1 MPKYQSSLGFF
12 PILSYSNYISRN
24 HVSQT
29 PRIIISLGFFDFF
42 LGEVKRMTDQE
53 YMRIALQLAQSTT
66 GQTSPNPMVGAVVV
80 KDGNIVGMGAHLRAG
95 EEHAEVHA
103 LQMAGDQAYGAT
115 VYVTLEPCSHFG
127 KTPPCCEL
135 LIEKQVKRVVI
146 ASLDSNPLVSGN
158 GKKRLQDAGIHVT
171 TGVLEE
177 EALSLNRY
185 FFHYMKTKQPF
196 VTIKIAMSLDGKI
209 ATVTGESKWI
219 TGEKARKDVHQYRHT
234 HDAILVGV
242 NTVITDNP
250 HLTTR
255 LPNGGQNPIRI
266 ILDTHL
272 RIPQSSHVIT
282 DGLAPTWIIVGKD
295 VKKEKIDAY
304 ESQNV
309 SVFQMKKSQIEVR
322 DLLSLLGEK
331 QILSL
336 FIEGGQSV
344 HASFLEAKCFN
355 EIVTYISPKLI
366 GGKDAP
372 TWFGGTGFIKLQDA
386 LSLEIQEMKQIGDD
400 IKIIASKRSEVP
412 TCLQGL

>member
-12 PILSYSNYISRN
+12 PILLYSNYISRN

-29 PRIIISLGFFDFF
+29 PRILKSLGFFDF
-42 LGEVKRMTDQE
+42 LGEVKKMTDQE
-53 YMRIALQLAQSTT
+53 YMRIALQLAEGTS

-95 EEHAEVHA
+95 EGHAEVHA
-103 LQMAGDQAYGAT
+103 LHMAGDKAKGAT

-135 LIEKQVKRVVI
+135 LIKKEVKRVVI
-146 ASLDSNPLVSGN
+146 ATLDCNPLVSGN
-158 GKKRLQDAGIHVT
+158 GKKRLEEAGIEVT
-171 TGVLEE
+171 TGVLEA
-177 EALSLNRY
+177 EAVLLNRY
-185 FFHYMKTKQPF
+185 FFHYMKTKRPF
-196 VTIKIAMSLDGKI
+196 VTIKTAMSLDGKT

-219 TGEKARKDVHQYRHT
+219 TSEDARADVHQYRHT

-242 NTVITDNP
+242 NTVIADNP

-255 LPNGGQNPIRI
+255 IPNGGQNPIRV

-272 RIPQSSHVIT
+272 RTPPSSHVIT
-282 DGLAPTWIIVGKD
+282 DGLAPTWIIVGTD
-295 VKKEKIDAY
+295 VNPEKIASY
-304 ESQNV
+304 ESENIAI
-309 SVFQMKKSQIEVR
+309 FQMKTKQIEIQDV
-322 DLLSLLGEK
+322 LHLLGEK

-336 FIEGGQSV
+336 FVEGGQTV
-344 HASFLEAKCFN
+344 HASFLQTKYFN

-366 GGKDAP
+366 GGKNAP
-372 TWFGGTGFIKLQDA
+372 TLFGGNGFSTLQDA

-400 IKIIASKRSEVP
+400 IKIVAHARSEVME
-412 TCLQGL
+412 CLQEL

>member
-1 MPKYQSSLGFF
+1 
-12 PILSYSNYISRN
+12 
-24 HVSQT
+24 
-29 PRIIISLGFFDFF
+29 
-42 LGEVKRMTDQE
+42 MTDQE
-53 YMRIALQLAQSTT
+53 YMRIALQLAEGTS

-80 KDGNIVGMGAHLRAG
+80 KEGNIVGIGAHLRAG

-103 LQMAGDQAYGAT
+103 LHMAGEKAKGAT

-135 LIEKQVKRVVI
+135 LIKKGVKRVVI
-146 ASLDSNPLVSGN
+146 ATLDCNSLVSGT
-158 GKKRLQDAGIHVT
+158 GKKRLEEAGIEVT
-171 TGVLEE
+171 TGVLET
-177 EALSLNRY
+177 EATLLNRF
-185 FFHYMKTKQPF
+185 FFHYMRTKRPF
-196 VTIKIAMSLDGKI
+196 VTIKTAMSLDGKT

-219 TGEKARKDVHQYRHT
+219 TGEEARADVHQYRHT

-242 NTVITDNP
+242 NTVIADNP

-255 LPNGGQNPIRI
+255 IPNGGKNPIRV

-272 RIPQSSHVIT
+272 RTPPSSHVIT

-295 VKKEKIDAY
+295 VNKEKIASY
-304 ESQNV
+304 ESENIAI
-309 SVFQMKKSQIEVR
+309 FQMKTKHIEIK
-322 DLLSLLGEK
+322 DLLFFLGEK

-336 FIEGGQSV
+336 FVEGGQTV
-344 HASFLEAKCFN
+344 HASFLQTKHLN

-372 TWFGGTGFIKLQDA
+372 TLFGGNGFKALQDA

-400 IKIIASKRSEVP
+400 IKIVANARSEV
-412 TCLQGL
+412 TECLQEL

>member
-1 MPKYQSSLGFF
+1 
-12 PILSYSNYISRN
+12 
-24 HVSQT
+24 
-29 PRIIISLGFFDFF
+29 
-42 LGEVKRMTDQE
+42 MTDQE
-53 YMRIALQLAQSTT
+53 YMRVALQLAQSTE
-66 GQTSPNPMVGAVVV
+66 GQTSPNPMVGAVIV
-80 KDGNIVGMGAHLRAG
+80 KDGKIVGMGAHLRTG
-95 EEHAEVHA
+95 EDHAEVHA
-103 LQMAGDQAYGAT
+103 LRMAGDKANGAT

-146 ASLDSNPLVSGN
+146 ATLDCNPLVSGN

-171 TGVLEE
+171 TGILEE
-177 EALSLNRY
+177 EATLLNRY

-196 VTIKIAMSLDGKI
+196 VTIKTAMSLDGKI
-209 ATVTGESKWI
+209 ATTAGESKWI
-219 TGEKARKDVHQYRHT
+219 TGEKARADVHQSRHT

-242 NTVITDNP
+242 NTVVTDNP

-255 LPNGGQNPIRI
+255 LPNGGENPIRI

-272 RIPQSSHVIT
+272 RTPLSSHVLT
-282 DGLAPTWIIVGKD
+282 DGMAPTWIVVGKD
-295 VKKEKIDAY
+295 VEKEKIKVY

-309 SVFQMKKSQIEVR
+309 SVLQMQTSQIEIC

-336 FIEGGQSV
+336 FVEGGQSV
-344 HASFLEAKCFN
+344 HASFLEARCFN

-372 TWFGGTGFIKLQDA
+372 TLFGGTGFIKLQDA
-386 LSLEIQEMKQIGDD
+386 LSLQIQEMKQIGDD
-400 IKIIASKRSEVP
+400 IKIVANVRDEVSE
-412 TCLQGL
+412 CLQEL

>member
-1 MPKYQSSLGFF
+1 MIFS
-12 PILSYSNYISRN
+12 
-24 HVSQT
+24 
-29 PRIIISLGFFDFF
+29 
-42 LGEVKRMTDQE
+42 GEVKRMTDQE
-53 YMRIALQLAQSTT
+53 YMRIALQLAEGTS

-103 LQMAGDQAYGAT
+103 LHMAGEKAKGAT

-135 LIEKQVKRVVI
+135 LIKKGVQRVVI
-146 ASLDSNPLVSGN
+146 ATLDCNPLVSGN
-158 GKKRLQDAGIHVT
+158 GKRRLEEAGIEVT
-171 TGVLEE
+171 TGILEA
-177 EALSLNRY
+177 EATLLNRF
-185 FFHYMKTKQPF
+185 FFHYMKTKRPF
-196 VTIKIAMSLDGKI
+196 VTIKTAMSLDGKT

-219 TGEKARKDVHQYRHT
+219 TGEEARADVHQYRHT

-242 NTVITDNP
+242 NTVIADNP

-255 LPNGGQNPIRI
+255 IPNGGKHPIRV

-272 RIPQSSHVIT
+272 RTPSSSHVIT

-295 VKKEKIDAY
+295 VNKEKIASY
-304 ESQNV
+304 EFENIAI
-309 SVFQMKKSQIEVR
+309 FQMKTKQIEVQ
-322 DLLSLLGEK
+322 DILDLLGEK

-336 FIEGGQSV
+336 FVEGGQTV
-344 HASFLEAKCFN
+344 HASFLQTNNFN

-372 TWFGGTGFIKLQDA
+372 TLFGGNGFATLQDA

-400 IKIIASKRSEVP
+400 IKIVANARNEV
-412 TCLQGL
+412 TECLQEL

>member
-29 PRIIISLGFFDFF
+29 PRILYPWGFLIFS
-42 LGEVKRMTDQE
+42 GEVKRMTDQE
-53 YMRIALQLAQSTT
+53 YMALALQLAQGTS

-80 KDGNIVGMGAHLRAG
+80 KDGKIVGMGAHMRAG

-103 LQMAGDQAYGAT
+103 LHMAGERAKGAT
-115 VYVTLEPCSHFG
+115 IYVTLEPCSHFG

-135 LIEKQVKRVVI
+135 LIEKGVQRVVI
-146 ASLDSNPLVSGN
+146 ATLDCNPLVSGN
-158 GKKRLQDAGIHVT
+158 GKRRLEETGIEVT
-171 TGVLEE
+171 TGVLEA
-177 EALSLNRY
+177 EATLLNRY
-185 FFHYMKTKQPF
+185 FFHYMKTKRPF
-196 VTIKIAMSLDGKI
+196 VTIKTAMSLDGKT
-209 ATVTGESKWI
+209 ATITGESQWI
-219 TGEKARKDVHQYRHT
+219 TGEEARADVHHYRHM

-242 NTVITDNP
+242 NTVLTDNP

-255 LPNGGQNPIRI
+255 IPNGGKHPIRV

-272 RIPQSSHVIT
+272 RTPPSSHVIT

-295 VKKEKIDAY
+295 VNKEKIASY
-304 ESQNV
+304 ESNNIA
-309 SVFQMKKSQIEVR
+309 VFQMKTQQIEIQDV
-322 DLLSLLGEK
+322 LSLLGEK

-336 FIEGGQSV
+336 FVEGGQTV
-344 HASFLEAKCFN
+344 HANFLKTNSFN

-372 TWFGGTGFIKLQDA
+372 TLFGGAGFSKLQDA
-386 LSLEIQEMKQIGDD
+386 LSLTIQEMKQIGND
-400 IKIIASKRSEVP
+400 IKIVATLKSEV
-412 TCLQGL
+412 TECLQES